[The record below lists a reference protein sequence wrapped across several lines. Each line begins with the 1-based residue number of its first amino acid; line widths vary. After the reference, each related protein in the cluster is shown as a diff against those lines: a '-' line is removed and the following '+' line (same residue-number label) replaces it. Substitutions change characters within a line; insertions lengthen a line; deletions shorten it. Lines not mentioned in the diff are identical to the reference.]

1 MGKKLLD
8 YKDVENMSEEEL
20 KKVKEF
26 SLIDYNVHIKT
37 LAENK
42 DGQAFSH
49 LVYVPS
55 VFLKAVDKL
64 ECTLDYHLHE
74 KHTFQI
80 SVDKTDYG
88 KMCLLDVDAL
98 LCAIADEYKMLWN
111 EHEDL
116 FWGHSWGELWIEELI
131 LKGNTLELFVGS

>member
-1 MGKKLLD
+1 MGKVIFN
-8 YKDVENMSEEEL
+8 YKDVESMSEEEL
-20 KKVKEF
+20 KKVSKF

-49 LVYVPS
+49 LVYIPS
-55 VFLKAVDKL
+55 VFLKNIETL
-64 ECTLDYHLHE
+64 ECTLEYPLNE

-80 SVDKTDYG
+80 PLDKTDFG
-88 KMCLLDVDAL
+88 KMCLLDVDAIL
-98 LCAIADEYKMLWN
+98 LAIANEYKMLWN
-111 EHEDL
+111 EDKDL

-131 LKGNTLELFVGS
+131 LKGNVLNLSVGS